1 MGSSFVKERET
12 MSADNFSYVIPE
24 DESEMLHRQD
34 NPFCPID
41 PSCPCHEDPDLI
53 AEVAQYVVDGKLTPQ
68 EATDFV
74 KGRML

>member
-1 MGSSFVKERET
+1 MQGY
-12 MSADNFSYVIPE
+12 ADNFIPVIPE
-24 DESEMLHRQD
+24 DEGDMLHTQG

-41 PSCPCHEDPDLI
+41 PGCPCHEDPELI
-53 AEVAQYVVDGKLTPQ
+53 AEVGGYVANGEMTPQ

>member
-1 MGSSFVKERET
+1 MQPYG
-12 MSADNFSYVIPE
+12 DNFIPIIPVDHE
-24 DESEMLHRQD
+24 GMLHSLG

-41 PSCPCHEDPDLI
+41 PTCPCHEDPTLI
-53 AEVAQYVVDGKLTPQ
+53 AEVAEYVSNGELTPQ

>member
-1 MGSSFVKERET
+1 

-24 DESEMLHRQD
+24 DESEMLHRQG

-41 PSCPCHEDPDLI
+41 PTCPCHEDQTLI
-53 AEVAQYVVDGKLTPQ
+53 AEVAQYVVSGELTPQ

-74 KGRML
+74 NGRML